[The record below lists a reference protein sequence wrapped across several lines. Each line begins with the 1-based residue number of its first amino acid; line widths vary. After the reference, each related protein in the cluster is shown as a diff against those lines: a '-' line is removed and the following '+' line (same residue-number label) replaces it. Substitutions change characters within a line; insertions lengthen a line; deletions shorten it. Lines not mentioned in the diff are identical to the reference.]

1 MRNSKLL
8 IAMGLVIIAVV
19 SASHLAGAG
28 EPKSS
33 GYSIEVSV
41 VEEAGGQYL
50 AKAIVR
56 GAGNAVLAAPAL
68 RAKSGASAQAESTGP
83 EGSLRDLQHR
93 GRRRGS
99 NSPIRGSSARR
110 RSSRRPSP
118 SQGFSGSVRAEQ
130 SIALGCDAFH
140 F

>member
-8 IAMGLVIIAVV
+8 IAMGLVITAVV
-19 SASHLAGAG
+19 SVSHLAGAG

-33 GYSIEVSV
+33 GYSVEVSV

-68 RAKSGASAQAESTGP
+68 RAKAGSSAQAESTGP
-83 EGSLRDLQHR
+83 DGSPRVTFNIEVGAAPTAHYEVQIYDGEVRVAHHQAKVSL
-93 GRRRGS
+93 
-99 NSPIRGSSARR
+99 AR
-110 RSSRRPSP
+110 
-118 SQGFSGSVRAEQ
+118 
-130 SIALGCDAFH
+130 
-140 F
+140 